1 MASRQKMDSDEIA
14 RRVAEM
20 PGWTL
25 DTSGDR
31 GDAITK
37 TFTFHDFAHAVQFVN
52 RVADAA
58 EDADHHP
65 DLDIRFNK
73 VRVRLTTWD
82 AGGITENDFALTDPI
97 ERAASVARAAA

>member
-1 MASRQKMDSDEIA
+1 
-14 RRVAEM
+14 M
-20 PGWTL
+20 PGWEL

-31 GDAITK
+31 GSAITK
-37 TFTFHDFAHAVQFVN
+37 TFAFHDFIHAIQFVN

-82 AGGITENDFALTDPI
+82 AGGITGKDFALADHV